1 MHYFFGGRV
10 VGYVVQRSV
19 IGSPIPFVRQIYFV
33 GRTELSIFS
42 LNVLHQSDG
51 VTVVRHQRNGYYKRV
66 GLSVRDIV
74 FRNIGFGV
82 LVGTIDQR
90 VFIFA
95 VHFDLDLICAFFGNG
110 YGKLHRTCGE
120 YPAAYF
126 LHHEGV
132 DLGDTVSGY
141 RQRIVLRQRSQ
152 FGDRRVSGA
161 FHADVVSAGDHVDEH
176 IVTRGIGNGAVHRHA
191 VGIGQSHRC
200 VIQGY
205 IAFVAA
211 AFDASVSRPVYVC
224 RCIYKTLTCQKFGQV
239 QIH

>member
-51 VTVVRHQRNGYYKRV
+51 VTVVRHQRNGYYKLIRRSD
-66 GLSVRDIV
+66 LD
-74 FRNIGFGV
+74 FGFGD
-82 LVGTIDQR
+82 LVGTIDLR
-90 VFIFA
+90 VDIFA
-95 VHFDLDLICAFFGNG
+95 VHFDLDFISACCGNG

-120 YPAAYF
+120 FPAAYF

-132 DLGDTVSGY
+132 DLGDTVSRY

-239 QIH
+239 QIQ

>member
-1 MHYFFGGRV
+1 MHFSGGNA
-10 VGYVVQRSV
+10 VGVYVVQRSR

-42 LNVLHQSDG
+42 VNVLHQSDG
-51 VTVVRHQRNGYYKRV
+51 VAVIRHQRNGYSKRIRR
-66 GLSVRDIV
+66 SDRD
-74 FRNIGFGV
+74 IGFGD
-82 LVGTIDQR
+82 LVGIIDPC
-90 VFIFA
+90 VDIFA
-95 VHFDLDLICAFFGNG
+95 VHFDLDFISACFGNG

-120 YPAAYF
+120 FPAAYF

-161 FHADVVSAGDHVDEH
+161 FHADVVGSCRNVYEH
-176 IVTRGIGNGAVHRHA
+176 IFARGIGNGAVHRHA